1 MATKV
6 IISLAACL
14 LMGAACFGQN
24 GQAGT
29 PKTETQIQELNAR
42 RAEIIESRFAFMLT
56 ELQLR
61 SERQIRL
68 LEVAE
73 QLSSGLSPSIQL
85 YGVEAG
91 LRLNGHRC
99 PQYKGNGE
107 DPDIVGERLAA
118 ALTKIAKIKR
128 DIIARTE
135 FEAAAL
141 ERQLHAALR
150 NVEKDTSR
158 TVSPVIARVTP
169 RGVVQGIVY
178 STDRP
183 GVLIDGQ
190 ILHEGDAVNSVLIVK
205 IYPDQIGFVK
215 GSQTWLQK
223 VGQTPP
229 K

>member
-1 MATKV
+1 MKTKV
-6 IISLAACL
+6 IMVLAACL
-14 LMGAACFGQN
+14 LTGTACFAQN
-24 GQAGT
+24 GQAGIAGDGS
-29 PKTETQIQELNAR
+29 ETQELNAR
-42 RAEIIESRFAFMLT
+42 RAEIIESRFAFMLA

-73 QLSSGLSPSIQL
+73 QVPSGLSPSIQL
-85 YGVEAG
+85 YCVEAV
-91 LRLNGHRC
+91 LRLNGYDSPRY
-99 PQYKGNGE
+99 QGNGE
-107 DPDIVGERLAA
+107 DPDIAGERLAA
-118 ALTKIAKIKR
+118 ALTKTAKIKR

-150 NVEKDTSR
+150 DVEKDISR
-158 TVSPVIARVTP
+158 TVSPVVARVTP

-190 ILHEGDAVNSVLIVK
+190 ILHEGDAVNGVLIVK
-205 IYPDQIGFVK
+205 IYPDQVGFGK
-215 GSQTWLQK
+215 DNQTWMQK
-223 VGQTPP
+223 VGQNPQQ
-229 K
+229 